1 MITFKKFIIIQEGGA
16 GGHMSHPFD
25 LPSVNRGNDLLVF
38 FKRALISLKQ
48 KRGSVKFDGLNTSI
62 KLVRTAEGAFRF
74 ALDRGSNKEI
84 DIQGITVD
92 NINQRFDTTTGGG
105 QKMIEVGKFLL
116 PVLDSAID
124 LIMPELKKLK
134 MTSNSNR
141 FLNTEYITGTT
152 NVTQYD
158 RNMLVFHG
166 IKEFYLAKSPK
177 LSRIGRVSRET
188 SYDTVALDAM
198 IAKLKPVLHQHG
210 FEVFGP
216 TRVDLTQ
223 AADFTETLSQPIT
236 VVYAANNSVTQ
247 PLSNWLKKAV
257 NPRNA
262 QIVNVAGKKVPAMT
276 KSNYLYVLEGKPI
289 EAITTD
295 PKMQK
300 LIVDGAILYHATRVL
315 GNSVLQGL
323 GSSAGDLTKHEGVVV
338 RDPKISTS
346 PVKITGEFIVKGMN
360 SSFGK

>member
-1 MITFKKFIIIQEGGA
+1 MITFKNFIIVQEGGA
-16 GGHMSHPFD
+16 GGHMAHPFD
-25 LPSVNRGNDLLVF
+25 LPSVNRGNDLLAF

-62 KLVRTAEGAFRF
+62 KLVRTEEGKFRF

-92 NINQRFDTTTGGG
+92 NIDQRFDPSTGGG
-105 QKMIEVGKFLL
+105 QKMVEVGKFLL
-116 PVLDSAID
+116 PILDSAID

-134 MTSNSNR
+134 MISNSNR

-158 RNMLVFHG
+158 RNMIVFHG
-166 IKEFYLAKSPK
+166 VKEFYLAKSPK
-177 LSRIGRVSRET
+177 LARIGRVSRET
-188 SYDTVALDAM
+188 AYDGAALDAM
-198 IAKLKPVLHQHG
+198 IAKLKPVFHQHG

-223 AADFTETLSQPIT
+223 TADFTEALNQPIT

-247 PLSNWLKKAV
+247 PLSAWLKKAV

-262 QIVNVAGKKVPAMT
+262 QIINIANKKVPAMT
-276 KSNYLYVLEGKPI
+276 KSNYLYVMAGKPI
-289 EAITTD
+289 DAIATD
-295 PKMQK
+295 PMSQK

-323 GSSAGDLTKHEGVVV
+323 GSSAGELTKHEGVVL
-338 RDPKISTS
+338 RDPKISS
-346 PVKITGEFIVKGMN
+346 NPVKITGEFIVKGME
-360 SSFGK
+360 SAFRK